1 MSFSPSSMTQ
11 ADLERL
17 ADRFSRLVCAE
28 LPYIDKNGAKE
39 ALANALGHRPQD
51 SGLPLWSVALDSAPR
66 DQSQGALK
74 DPETRRLLWRLLST
88 QLRCGI
94 STFDALGAIQEDH
107 EKLGFASEMADF
119 IGEVRQRMQ
128 SGGLIGEI
136 LAKYVMPYDFRE
148 GATLLIGSK
157 LSSFQDAMSRLSR
170 NSC

>member
-17 ADRFSRLVCAE
+17 ADRFSCLVCEE
-28 LPYIDKNGAKE
+28 LPYIDESGAKE

-51 SGLPLWSVALDSAPR
+51 TGQPLWSVALDSAPKG
-66 DQSQGALK
+66 QFQGVLK

-107 EKLGFASEMADF
+107 EKLGFTSEMADF
-119 IGEVRQRMQ
+119 ISEVREGMQ
-128 SGGLIGEI
+128 SGGLMGEI
-136 LAKYVMPYDFRE
+136 LAKHVMPYDFRE
-148 GATLLIGSK
+148 GATLLIGSR
-157 LSSFQDAMSRLSR
+157 LSSFQDSICKLSR
-170 NSC
+170 IS